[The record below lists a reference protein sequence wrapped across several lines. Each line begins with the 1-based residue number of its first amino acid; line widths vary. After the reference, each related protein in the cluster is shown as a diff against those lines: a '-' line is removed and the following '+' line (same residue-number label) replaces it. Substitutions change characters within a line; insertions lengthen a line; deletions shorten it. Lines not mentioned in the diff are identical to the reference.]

1 MFYSELAQPKLQ
13 LVVENSYTTTLSG
26 TLEEYGNVIMYFR
39 QVNAYVENSEVRFKN
54 FVSRTNIQLINFINI
69 GSVIV
74 ENTVIQNIDDLDFKN
89 TRDCYFIEA
98 DYSKQPVTCNK
109 EDLFYKIKSL

>member
-26 TLEEYGNVIMYFR
+26 TLEEYGDVIMYFR

-74 ENTVIQNIDDLDFKN
+74 ENTVIQNIDDLDFKKHKRLLLN
-89 TRDCYFIEA
+89 
-98 DYSKQPVTCNK
+98 
-109 EDLFYKIKSL
+109 